1 MSASASCATPEATH
15 PGRLRAIGAL
25 LVSAGLALA
34 LSAMGTASASVPTTI
49 DLGTAAAASV
59 IAGTGVTN
67 TGSSVLTLDLDTY
80 PSLAISGFPPGLS
93 GPEHADDG
101 VAQAAHSDLAT
112 AYGDAVAAP
121 STANETGVD
130 LGGQTLTGGV
140 YTAAN
145 AMSLTGSVPLTLS
158 GSASSVF
165 IFQAGTT
172 LTTGSD
178 SSVVLT
184 GGVLAC
190 NVFWQVGT
198 SATIGSSTS
207 FQGNILASTSISI
220 DNAATIAG
228 RALALNGAV
237 TLLDDTLSAPSC
249 NTTPPT
255 TPSTTTPTTTT
266 PTTTT
271 PSTTTPT
278 TTTPTTTTPSTT
290 TAPVTTAPVTG
301 STSSTTTVVTPQ
313 ATVAGTTTSAGGVT
327 TAPAVTGT
335 GSDGATLFPAT
346 SATTLAFTG
355 MKTRPLLEVAVVTIL
370 SGTALVLAGG
380 RRRTRT

>member
-255 TPSTTTPTTTT
+255 TPT
-266 PTTTT
+266 
-271 PSTTTPT
+271 TTTPT